1 MDFRR
6 HFGWSMLS
14 WRPARRPE
22 SPGDRL
28 RLRPFGIYMRL
39 RYSFVALLSVVA
51 LVAAGCG
58 GGSSASVPSDAVAS
72 VNGQEITKAQF
83 NVLLEGAKR
92 TYKARKTPFPKA
104 GTTQYKSLQD
114 QAMQY
119 LVQETEYEQKAKDL
133 GVNVTDKDVQARLKQ
148 IKKQYF
154 GGSESKYKAQ
164 LKSQGL
170 TEPQIMQDLHAQL
183 LSEKLYNKVT
193 ADVKVTDADIQ
204 AYYNQHKSDYSQ
216 AASRDV
222 RHILVNNKKLAD
234 QLESQLKGGASFAT
248 LAKKY
253 SKDPGSAKNGGK
265 LTVSKG
271 QTVPQFDKVAFALKT
286 KAISDP
292 VHSQY
297 GWHIIQAMSA
307 VKAAKQTPLKDVKSS
322 IKQQLEQTKKTD
334 AMNKW
339 VDGVKKD
346 YAKKI
351 RYQAGYE
358 PTATSTASTTATDTT
373 ATTNK

>member
-1 MDFRR
+1 
-6 HFGWSMLS
+6 
-14 WRPARRPE
+14 
-22 SPGDRL
+22 
-28 RLRPFGIYMRL
+28 MRL
-39 RYSFVALLSVVA
+39 RYLFVALLSALA

-58 GGSSASVPSDAVAS
+58 GSSSTSVPADAVATVGS
-72 VNGQEITKAQF
+72 STITKSQF
-83 NVLLEGAKR
+83 NFLLDGAKR
-92 TYKARKTPFPKA
+92 TYKARKTPFPKV

-119 LVQETEYEQKAKDL
+119 LVQEAEYEQKAKDL
-133 GVNVTDKDVQARLKQ
+133 GVTVTDADVQARLKQ

-154 GGSESKYKAQ
+154 GNSESKYQAQ
-164 LKSQGL
+164 LKAQGL
-170 TEPQIMQDLHAQL
+170 TEAQIMQDLHAQL

-193 ADVKVTDADIQ
+193 ANVKVTDADIQ
-204 AYYNQHKSDYSQ
+204 AYYTQHKSDYSQ

-234 QLESQLKGGASFAT
+234 QLEAQLKGGADFAK

-253 SKDPGSAKNGGK
+253 SKDPGSAANGGK

-271 QTVPQFDKVAFALKT
+271 QTVPQFDKVAFSLKT
-286 KAISDP
+286 NQISPP

-297 GWHIIQAMSA
+297 GWHIIQALSA
-307 VKAAKQTPLKDVKSS
+307 VKPAKQTPLKDVKAT

-339 VDGVKKD
+339 VDGVKKEF
-346 YAKKI
+346 AKKI

-358 PTATSTASTTATDTT
+358 PTPTSTASTTDTN
-373 ATTNK
+373 ATTTG